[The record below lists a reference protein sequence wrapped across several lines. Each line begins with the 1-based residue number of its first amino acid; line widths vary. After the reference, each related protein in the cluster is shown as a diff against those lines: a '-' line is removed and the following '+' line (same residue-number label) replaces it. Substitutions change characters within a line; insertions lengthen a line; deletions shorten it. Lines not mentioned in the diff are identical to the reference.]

1 MNEIQDIDLAIE
13 QLREVIALSDALQ
26 RLEKNEDFKKVF
38 LEYLLKDEA
47 VRLVNLLAVSGI
59 NKEDVIK
66 DLTHISA
73 IRQLFIDI
81 HRKAEA
87 AEVQIYQYQEAREEI
102 LAEEAEGV

>member
-13 QLREVIALSDALQ
+13 QLKEVTALSDALQ

-66 DLTHISA
+66 DLIHISA

-81 HRKAEA
+81 HRKAEV
-87 AEVQIYQYQEAREEI
+87 AETQIYQYQEFREEI
-102 LAEEAEGV
+102 LAEEVEGV

>member
-1 MNEIQDIDLAIE
+1 MNEIQNIDLAIE
-13 QLREVIALSDALQ
+13 QLREVVSLSDALQ

-38 LEYLLKDEA
+38 LEYLLKDE
-47 VRLVNLLAVSGI
+47 VLRLGNLLAVSGI

-66 DLTHISA
+66 ELTYVSA
-73 IRQLFIDI
+73 IRQRFIDI

-87 AEVQIYQYQEAREEI
+87 AENQIHQYQELREEI